1 MTDSLNPTFETAVT
15 GSYGLSVNHAKI
27 GKFHLMRIAGTLTGA
42 LTKHTITLPDKY
54 KEGYFISE
62 SAYAGNYRY
71 TVEKM
76 V

>member
-1 MTDSLNPTFETAVT
+1 
-15 GSYGLSVNHAKI
+15 
-27 GKFHLMRIAGTLTGA
+27 MRIAGTLTGA